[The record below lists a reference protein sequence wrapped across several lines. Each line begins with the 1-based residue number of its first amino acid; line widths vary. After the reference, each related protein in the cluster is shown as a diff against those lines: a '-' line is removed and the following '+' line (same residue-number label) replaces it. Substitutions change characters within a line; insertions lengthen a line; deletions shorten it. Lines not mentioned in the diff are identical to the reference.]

1 MLNNLENVLE
11 SILFIAGNPVSAT
24 EIAEKLAV
32 SREDVLSAAKNLQ
45 ENKYTEESGIKLS
58 VFGDKLQFATNAAY
72 ADPVAEVLN
81 PIREKALS
89 KSMLETVAIVAY
101 KQPVSR
107 LDLEEIRGMNS
118 EYALQK
124 LLEINLIEV
133 VGRKDALGRPAL
145 FGTTDEFLKRFELA
159 SLNDLPDYDAILQKI
174 RAQEVGT
181 VDENSNYLY
190 RREEYV
196 SEIAPTDDEI
206 EEIQEEISFDDEDIP
221 DFIKE
226 EELIHIE

>member
-11 SILFIAGNPVSAT
+11 SILLIAGNPVSAS
-24 EIAEKLAV
+24 EIAEKLAI

-45 ENKYTEESGIKLS
+45 DTKYTEESGIKLN

-145 FGTTDEFLKRFELA
+145 FGTTDEFLKRFELT
-159 SLNDLPDYDAILQKI
+159 SLNDLPDYETILQKI

-181 VDENSNYLY
+181 ADENSNYLY

-206 EEIQEEISFDDEDIP
+206 EEIQEEISFDDDDIP